1 MIKRR
6 SELEITAEMLDCAI
20 KGEKKT
26 RLMYRANLSFDA
38 LNEYLASMTSKGLL
52 IFDSENSL
60 YTTTPKGKKFLDN
73 YKTLSSE
80 LAMSGERLRLKSRKK
95 EKKKKRKKDK
105 RPDEI

>member
-1 MIKRR
+1 MEIMIKRR

-20 KGEKKT
+20 YGEKKT

-38 LNEYLASMTSKGLL
+38 LNEYLASLTSKGLL

-80 LAMSGERLRLKSRKK
+80 LVLSRKRLPLKSER
-95 EKKKKRKKDK
+95 KKKR
-105 RPDEI
+105 